1 MDSRKLTFDSM
12 ECLSKTNYDKYHHF
26 VVIDDTDEIDEQ
38 YVENEMKGVNIKNF
52 FCTLLLYYYYY
63 YIFINFF
70 GHLFRLKPCL

>member
-38 YVENEMKGVNIKNF
+38 YIENEMKGIETMSIEKF
-52 FCTLLLYYYYY
+52 KQKFMS
-63 YIFINFF
+63 INF
-70 GHLFRLKPCL
+70 K

>member
-38 YVENEMKGVNIKNF
+38 YIENEMKGVNIKNF
-52 FCTLLLYYYYY
+52 FFLHFIIIIIIFLL
-63 YIFINFF
+63 IFLVII
-70 GHLFRLKPCL
+70 

>member
-38 YVENEMKGVNIKNF
+38 YVVKGVNIKNYFSYLYF
-52 FCTLLLYYYYY
+52 FY
-63 YIFINFF
+63 
-70 GHLFRLKPCL
+70 